1 MVEQSA
7 QGGAASRTAAP
18 IESVIVDPIEH
29 GLSSS
34 FADMPYTAG
43 RSSWDEHAGH
53 FAANLQEQISRR
65 AYELAEQRGFA
76 PGNEVED
83 WLRAEREILSAPEL

>member
-1 MVEQSA
+1 MSEQSA
-7 QGGAASRTAAP
+7 QSGAPDRTAQ

-29 GLSSS
+29 QLSNG
-34 FADMPYTAG
+34 FAEIPHTPN
-43 RSSWDEHAGH
+43 RSTWDEHAGH

-76 PGNEVED
+76 PGHEVED
-83 WLRAEREILSAPEL
+83 WLRAEREVLSAPEL